1 MRGSHL
7 RDCGIGRRLGIIP
20 AHAGSRAVPAGRHE
34 PGGIIPA
41 HAGLTKVSS
50 HSNILSGDHPRACGA
65 HAWQDQLNAIKQ
77 GSSPRMRG
85 SHIVRYRIRTRVG
98 IIPAHAGLTDSPCDR
113 SKERWD
119 HPRAC
124 GAHGVSILY
133 KDRAAGSSPRM
144 RGSLVVVDVR
154 ICDIG
159 IIPAHAGLTRDSGR

>member
-1 MRGSHL
+1 MSINRGSSPLMRGS
-7 RDCGIGRRLGIIP
+7 RFRLEAADGEEGIIP

-85 SHIVRYRIRTRVG
+85 SLVCLHNHVFEFG
-98 IIPAHAGLTDSPCDR
+98 IIPAHAGLTKFIFSIGCTIR
-113 SKERWD
+113 D

-124 GAHGVSILY
+124 GAHLDSISRY
-133 KDRAAGSSPRM
+133 ASE
-144 RGSLVVVDVR
+144 
-154 ICDIG
+154 
-159 IIPAHAGLTRDSGR
+159 